1 MKFIRR
7 AWKRFTGS
15 LAGDRREA
23 ELADEFESHI
33 RLLTDDNLRGGMSPA
48 EARRAALVTFGG
60 VEPAKEQFRDQRGFP
75 WIAAF
80 RQDLRYA
87 LRGMRRSPGF
97 TAAAVGC
104 LALGIGANTAIFS
117 VVNAVMLRSLPV
129 SHPEQ
134 LVLLSYQSQ
143 SYPKA
148 LRQTGSGY
156 DQMSLPYQAWQ
167 AFRRGGPKVSGV
179 LAFVP
184 LGFNNRSVAVTTG
197 GTPTVAGGEM
207 VSGNYFSVLG
217 VSPLLGRAIADGDL
231 EPAAPDVAVVS
242 YSYWSRQ
249 FGAEPSVLGRS
260 IAINGAP
267 FTIVGVAPRGFFG
280 VDPQLAPD
288 LWVPLRDMPELQPWG
303 IQSRGGL
310 TLFQSPRWWWCM
322 MIARLKSGVAPEQAR
337 TELDVLFQQAILQ
350 GINRPPRPEE
360 TPHIAL
366 APASRGLGGLQ
377 RSFSQPLRILLVAVS
392 LVLLIA
398 CANVATLL
406 LARSRSRQKEI
417 SVRLA
422 IGASRARLIRQF
434 LTESLLLS
442 LCGGAVG
449 LLLAWWGSRA
459 LVLLMSGAGQPIALD
474 VSPDF
479 TVLAFTAAVSVL
491 TAFLFG
497 LAPAFRATRVD
508 LASQL
513 KEQAASVPSR
523 ATLGKVLIAGQV
535 ALSVCLLFGAGLF
548 VRTLQK
554 LQDQDFGFNRQRLLL
569 FELDP
574 RRGGYTQQ
582 RVLEVYRQALEKIQT
597 LPGVRA
603 ASISAFALLSG
614 WVNNG
619 SASTGEAPAQN
630 KEPPSVYWNVVGPD
644 FFETM
649 SIPVVL
655 GQGLG
660 WRDMN
665 GRRVAAINETCARD
679 LFPNGSP
686 LGRTFSFGTTFDP
699 ASAYEIVGVVRN
711 AKYDD
716 VRKEPPAT
724 VYIPYTAVPDMVGS
738 MSFEIRTAAD
748 PLSITAAL
756 RDIMRHVDPNL
767 PLIGIQTQEQLID
780 EALGQEHMFARISSF
795 FGLLALL
802 LVTVG
807 VYGTLAYAVTRRTSE
822 IGIRIALGAGRPQ
835 VLWMVLRESLLVV
848 ACGLAAGIP
857 AALLLS
863 RYVASMLF
871 GVKAYDA
878 LSIAATILILA
889 AAGALAGFIPARR
902 ASRISPIRALRYE

>member
-7 AWKRFTGS
+7 VWKRFAGS

-33 RLLTDDNLRGGMSPA
+33 RLLTEDNLRHGMSSA

-87 LRGMRRSPGF
+87 LRGMRRVPGF
-97 TAAAVGC
+97 TAAAAGC

-129 SHPEQ
+129 RHPEQ
-134 LVLLSYQSQ
+134 LVLLSYHSQ

-156 DQMSLPYQAWQ
+156 GRTSLPYQAWQ
-167 AFRRGGPKVSGV
+167 AFRQGATKVSGV
-179 LAFVP
+179 LAFAP
-184 LGFNNRSVAVTTG
+184 LGFNNHSVSVSSG
-197 GTPTVAGGEM
+197 GAPTVAGGEM

-217 VSPLLGRAIADGDL
+217 VSPFLGRAIADDDL
-231 EPAAPDVAVVS
+231 KPAAPNVAVVS

-249 FGAEPSVLGRS
+249 FGAEPSILGRG

-280 VDPQLAPD
+280 VDPQFAPD
-288 LWVPLRDMPELQPWG
+288 LWVPLRDMPELKPWG
-303 IQSRGGL
+303 IQTGGS
-310 TLFQSPRWWWCM
+310 TMFQNPRWWWCM
-322 MIARLKSGVAPEQAR
+322 MIARLKPGVTPELAR
-337 TELDVLFQQAILQ
+337 AELDVLFQQATLQ
-350 GINRPPRPEE
+350 GISRPPKPEE

-366 APASRGLGGLQ
+366 APASRGLEQLQ

-406 LARSRSRQKEI
+406 LARSRSRQKEM

-449 LLLAWWGSRA
+449 LLFALWGSRA
-459 LVLLMSGAGQPIALD
+459 LVLLMSAGQPIALD
-474 VSPDF
+474 VGPDS

-497 LAPAFRATRVD
+497 LAPAFRATRVS
-508 LASQL
+508 LAPQL
-513 KEQAASVPSR
+513 KQQAASAPSR

-554 LQDQDFGFNRQRLLL
+554 LQNQDFGFNRQRLLL

-574 RRGGYTQQ
+574 RRNGCTQQ
-582 RVLEVYRQALEKIQT
+582 RVLEVYREALEKIQA

-603 ASISAFALLSG
+603 ATISAYPLLSG
-614 WVNNG
+614 WENNG
-619 SASTGEAPAQN
+619 SASTGDALAKDRQ
-630 KEPPSVYWNVVGPD
+630 PPSVYWNVIGPD
-644 FFETM
+644 FFQTM

-655 GQGLG
+655 GHSPG
-660 WRDMN
+660 WRDMS
-665 GRRVAAINETCARD
+665 GRRVAAVNETFARS
-679 LFPNGSP
+679 LFPNVSP

-699 ASAYEIVGVVRN
+699 AEAYEIVGVVRN

-716 VRKEPPAT
+716 VRGVPPAT
-724 VYIPYTAVPDMVGS
+724 AYIPYTAVPDMVGR
-738 MSFEIRTAAD
+738 MSFEVRTAGD

-807 VYGTLAYAVTRRTSE
+807 VYGTLAYAVTRRTGE

-863 RYVASMLF
+863 RYIASMLF

-878 LSIAATILILA
+878 ASMAATILILA

-902 ASRISPIRALRYE
+902 SSRISPIRALRYE